1 MVKSRKIVGGK
12 NEAPERERER
22 ERKIERE
29 REREIRKNTML
40 WERVEKL

>member
-22 ERKIERE
+22 ERERK
-29 REREIRKNTML
+29 KNTML
-40 WERVEKL
+40 W